1 MNIALPYENGEIFP
15 HFGKAKQFKIYRLED
30 GRVVDAQVVTP
41 EDSGHEAVAEFLHAN
56 EVEAVLCGRL
66 GEGMQNALDQY
77 GIGVLSGLEGDAD
90 EAVRAWLNGSVS
102 SAGVNCHHEE
112 GSCGCGGSCGSS
124 CGGGCGCH
132 GGPTV
137 SGKNA
142 GKTVRVHYR
151 GTLNDGTQFDAS
163 YDRGEPLEFVCGAGM
178 MIPGFDAA
186 VADMDLGQEI
196 DIHLLPEEAYGP
208 ANPGMVFSVEIA
220 QLPGSEDLSI
230 GEQVYL
236 YDQTGRPFPVKVVAK
251 EEPTITFD
259 ANHELAGQELNFHI
273 ELLSAE

>member
-1 MNIALPYENGEIFP
+1 
-15 HFGKAKQFKIYRLED
+15 
-30 GRVVDAQVVTP
+30 
-41 EDSGHEAVAEFLHAN
+41 
-56 EVEAVLCGRL
+56 
-66 GEGMQNALDQY
+66 
-77 GIGVLSGLEGDAD
+77 
-90 EAVRAWLNGSVS
+90 
-102 SAGVNCHHEE
+102 
-112 GSCGCGGSCGSS
+112 
-124 CGGGCGCH
+124 
-132 GGPTV
+132 
-137 SGKNA
+137 
-142 GKTVRVHYR
+142 
-151 GTLNDGTQFDAS
+151 
-163 YDRGEPLEFVCGAGM
+163 M

-196 DIHLLPEEAYGP
+196 DIHLLPEEAYGLV
-208 ANPGMVFSVEIA
+208 NPGMVFSVEIA